1 MSFHTPSRMVSPSAR
16 AAAASVSMI
25 QGSIG
30 TRPGTSWAQVSLA
43 RSLVPSTKQVSR
55 VRRSR
60 RALAISW
67 MLRIAA
73 GVSIIAQT
81 AMESGASKASR
92 WSAMLSS
99 TAGDDTFGIRIASG
113 LASMAARRSP
123 SPQGVCG
130 AFTRIT
136 SSRWP

>member
-1 MSFHTPSRMVSPSAR
+1 MSFHTPSRTISPSAR
-16 AAAASVSMI
+16 AAAKVSII

-30 TRPGTSWAQVSLA
+30 TRPRTSCAQVSLA
-43 RSLVPSTKQVSR
+43 RSLVPSTNPVSR
-55 VRRSR
+55 LRRSR

-81 AMESGASKASR
+81 AMESGASSAS
-92 WSAMLSS
+92 SASATLSS
-99 TAGDDTFGIRIASG
+99 TAGEDTFGIRIASG
-113 LASMAARRSP
+113 LAWIAARRSP